1 MHLSVFFFFIS
12 DCTPLYLHGPTHS
25 FPTRRSSDLAG
36 TENAYFLQIGWS
48 GEGVELPD
56 ANTAWTASA
65 PVLAPDSPV
74 TLSWA
79 NGPGQRFEI
88 GLAIDED
95 YMLTITQRVVNRG
108 EGAVA
113 VRPWKHATREG
124 VAKNPDAWTNQTST
138 HGTFPH

>member
-1 MHLSVFFFFIS
+1 MRIS
-12 DCTPLYLHGPTHS
+12 DWSSDVC
-25 FPTRRSSDLAG
+25 SSDLLVLVQHRRTLDEDSPPVRLLSPAG

-79 NGPGQRFEI
+79 NGTGQRFAI
-88 GLAIDED
+88 GLAIDDD
-95 YMLTITQRVVNRG
+95 YMFTLTQRVVNRG
-108 EGAVA
+108 EG
-113 VRPWKHATREG
+113 G
-124 VAKNPDAWTNQTST
+124 VAGMGREWRRERV
-138 HGTFPH
+138 GEEV

>member
-1 MHLSVFFFFIS
+1 MRIS
-12 DCTPLYLHGPTHS
+12 DWSSDVC
-25 FPTRRSSDLAG
+25 SSDLLVLVQHRRTLDEDSPPVRLLSPAG

-79 NGPGQRFEI
+79 NGTGQRFEI
-88 GLAIDED
+88 GLAIDDD
-95 YMLTITQRVVNRG
+95 YMFTIRSEEHTSELQSLMRNSY
-108 EGAVA
+108 AVFCL
-113 VRPWKHATREG
+113 KKKKT
-124 VAKNPDAWTNQTST
+124 
-138 HGTFPH
+138 